1 MFQQLLA
8 ITRNTFFE
16 SIRQPI
22 MLVVLVAASV
32 LIVLSNPLSA
42 FTMDE
47 NQRMLVDI
55 GLATVFLAGAVL
67 AAFIATNVLGR
78 EIENKTALTVISKP
92 VTRPIF
98 LIGKYLGVSC
108 AMCVAAM
115 LMTLVFMLV
124 ELHTV
129 IETVQDPIHVPVV
142 IFGVGGA
149 LLGIGAATWCNY
161 FYNTV
166 FTSSVICFT
175 TPALLL
181 AYVLA
186 LNFAPDFS
194 NQSIWLAFEGQIWLA
209 VVSIFMAIFVLCAI
223 AVSVSTRFGQLMTL
237 VSTVGMFVL
246 GLLSDWI
253 FGRSIARLENGWL
266 ETAKLKGLV
275 KEEEVTRVMEW
286 TTGEVDQSTMVI
298 DVATVPL
305 LEMATMGEQVTFFLY
320 WIGYSVLPNFQVLWL
335 SDALTQQTVIP
346 VSYVISTLI
355 YGAFY
360 SAAVLAI
367 GLVLFQRREV
377 G

>member
-22 MLVVLVAASV
+22 MLVVVISASI

-92 VTRPIF
+92 VTRPVF
-98 LIGKYLGVSC
+98 MIGKYLGVAG
-108 AMCVAAM
+108 AMMVAS
-115 LMTLVFMLV
+115 LCMTLVFMLV

-129 IETVQDPIHVPVV
+129 IETVKDPVHVPVV
-142 IFGVGGA
+142 IFGLGGA
-149 LLGIGAATWCNY
+149 LLGLLAATWCNY
-161 FYNTV
+161 FYGMV
-166 FTSSVICFT
+166 FSSSVIAIT
-175 TPALLL
+175 TPILFL
-181 AYVLA
+181 AYLLA
-186 LNFAPDFS
+186 LNFGPDFS
-194 NQSIWLAFEGQIWLA
+194 SQSMWLAFESQIWLA
-209 VVSIFMAIFVLCAI
+209 VVSIMMAILVLCAI
-223 AVSVSTRFGQLMTL
+223 AVAVSTRFGQLVTL
-237 VSTVGMFVL
+237 VCTVGLFLL

-253 FGRSIARLENGWL
+253 FGRGIERLEAGWL
-266 ETAKLKGLV
+266 DTARLKGLV
-275 KEEEVTRVMEW
+275 TQEEVIRRIEW
-286 TTGEVDQSTMVI
+286 TTGEVEESMTII

-305 LEMATMGEQVTFFLY
+305 SDMATTGEYVTWIFY
-320 WIGYSVLPNFQVLWL
+320 WIGYSVLPNFQILWL
-335 SDALTQQTVIP
+335 SDALTQDTVIP
-346 VSYVISTLI
+346 YSYLLSTLL
-355 YGAFY
+355 YGGFY
-360 SAAVLAI
+360 SIGVL
-367 GLVLFQRREV
+367 GLGIILFQRREV